1 MKKLLSLLLAVAMV
15 FSLAMMMTA
24 CGDVEDP
31 ADTDTS
37 SVGSSDAGSSDAGT
51 GDANP
56 FPAALANVAALDIS
70 AMNLDLSAW
79 EFGGGMIKDVEMDA
93 DAANSFLDGCG
104 GSFWISFPGENKIEI
119 NAGDAKVT
127 GTYELVAENY
137 FMHITTASTTYYAV
151 FSMVESDLVMLLV
164 DNEIPDTVVYLR
176 VIEG

>member
-1 MKKLLSLLLAVAMV
+1 MKKLLSLLLVAAML
-15 FSLAMMMTA
+15 FSLAMIMTA

-31 ADTDTS
+31 VDTDS
-37 SVGSSDAGSSDAGT
+37 AAVGSSDAGSSDAGT

-79 EFGGGMIKDVEMDA
+79 EFAGGMINGAEMDA

-104 GSFWISFPGENKIEI
+104 GSFWVFFPGDGKMEI
-119 NAGDAKVT
+119 NSGSAKVT

-137 FMHITTASTTYYAV
+137 FMHVTTNATTYYAV

-164 DNEIPDTVVYLR
+164 DNEVADTVVYLR
-176 VIEG
+176 VAEG

>member
-37 SVGSSDAGSSDAGT
+37 SVGSSDAGV

-79 EFGGGMIKDVEMDA
+79 EFGGGMINGVEMDM

-104 GSFWISFPGENKIEI
+104 GSFWIFFPGDENVEI
-119 NAGDAKVT
+119 NAGEAKAS
-127 GTYELVAENY
+127 GTYKLVAENY
-137 FMHITTASTTYYAV
+137 FMHITTDSTTYYAV

-164 DNEIPDTVVYLR
+164 DNEFPDTVVYLR
-176 VIEG
+176 IAEG